1 VTQAGSSVG
10 PPRRLARSLKQEYEE
25 FILQRIEEYKE
36 SLSREEIL
44 KLGDDAVR
52 ELEVNTAEQYLLTEV
67 LLLEHVDR
75 IIKRQL
81 RLPTFKRWQ
90 QRFKALRSAQREA
103 THWGLVQPSP
113 LPDLARRLQAG
124 DVALVVGAHADG
136 AALFLAAHD
145 VDVVLIDQDLT
156 AVELAE
162 SRAVT
167 EQLADR
173 VHALV
178 VRFGGWLPDVAPAL
192 IVFDSA
198 ALAPLS
204 AQRRIALVRDLQR
217 RTRPNGI
224 HYVIPPAPASV
235 GPGDVIPLA
244 PDALQSY
251 YKAWTVDRIGPRVR
265 RGSVGGFMA
274 TKPARHGD
282 TASAASE

>member
-1 VTQAGSSVG
+1 MSPSS

-52 ELEVNTAEQYLLTEV
+52 ELEVNTADQYLLTEV

-75 IIKRQL
+75 IIKRRL
-81 RLPTFKRWQ
+81 RLPTFRRWQ
-90 QRFKALRSAQREA
+90 QRFKALRSAQREP
-103 THWGLVQPSP
+103 THWGLEQPSP
-113 LPDLARRLQAG
+113 LPDLARRLQPG
-124 DVALVVGAHADG
+124 DLALVVGAHADG

-173 VHALV
+173 LHALV
-178 VRFGGWLPDVAPAL
+178 VRFGGWLPDVSPTL

-204 AQRRIALVRDLQR
+204 AQRRIALVRELQR
-217 RTRPNGI
+217 RTRPTGI
-224 HYVIPPAPASV
+224 HYVIPPVATHAA

-251 YKAWTVDRIGPRVR
+251 YKAWIVDRIGPRVR
-265 RGSVGGFMA
+265 RGAVGGFMA